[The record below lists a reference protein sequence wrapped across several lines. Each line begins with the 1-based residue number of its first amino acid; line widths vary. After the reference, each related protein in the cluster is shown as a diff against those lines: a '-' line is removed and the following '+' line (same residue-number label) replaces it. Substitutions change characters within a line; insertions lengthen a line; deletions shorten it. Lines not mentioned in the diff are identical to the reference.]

1 MLGGGSALKLMQA
14 QFQYR
19 DEDYNTLFNEFKA
32 IMEKNHELKND
43 LYVCQCTCCRR
54 TTAKKRAHRLEV
66 TKSITSARY
75 SAQGSFVLDGM
86 KKLTKGVRKELHT
99 RLAKLSNRNVDVVII
114 IAHPTR
120 VLVLMN
126 VKYARLVMNYVGWA
140 DIWIHSLKRI
150 VDRE

>member
-54 TTAKKRAHRLEV
+54 TTAKNVHTGLKLQSRSQALV
-66 TKSITSARY
+66 IALKA
-75 SAQGSFVLDGM
+75 VLCWM
-86 KKLTKGVRKELHT
+86 V
-99 RLAKLSNRNVDVVII
+99 
-114 IAHPTR
+114 
-120 VLVLMN
+120 
-126 VKYARLVMNYVGWA
+126 
-140 DIWIHSLKRI
+140 
-150 VDRE
+150 